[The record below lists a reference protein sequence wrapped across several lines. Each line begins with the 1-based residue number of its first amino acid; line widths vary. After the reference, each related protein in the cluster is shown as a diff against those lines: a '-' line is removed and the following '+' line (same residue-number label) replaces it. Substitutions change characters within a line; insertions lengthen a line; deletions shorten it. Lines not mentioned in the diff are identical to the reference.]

1 MKRKVLAALLCSA
14 LLGTAPVYAA
24 ENQVEET
31 LSVSENAESTNIT
44 SSPSDKV
51 LTEIPADSAD
61 DFSSKETS
69 DPADTGNLA
78 SADVSVQ
85 EDTNTEK
92 TAVLSPGFQVVTDE
106 NGETYTCYVTSD
118 GTISR
123 GNHTTYA
130 REHDTVSWLTV
141 NSVWY
146 LVDTADGHLLS
157 GWQTVAGSL
166 YYLRPDT
173 FAMETG
179 NQSRGGWAV
188 IDGQWYSFRSWGGAR
203 TGWYSYGGCWYY
215 LYADGHME
223 NSSLTFNGKTYFF
236 RSWGGMYTNTVVSSG
251 NFRCYVQE
259 DGTICTRTGW
269 VKSQEKW
276 YWIKDNSG
284 QLAKSE
290 WITYKNNRYYLKADS
305 TMASSE
311 WIDHTWYFNS
321 WGGMCKNGWVKLNS
335 IWYFLNADGTK
346 HADGWMKYLNN
357 WYYLENG
364 GQMASDKWIYHANNW
379 YYLKSWGGM
388 CHDEWLVKDGASY
401 YFRSW
406 GGMYYSTT
414 ATIGD
419 RQYTFDENG
428 HKVSVQS
435 EWTKLASGLKA
446 AKTHNQLILVSASGS
461 NATVAMVT
469 KDADGTWSEDLC
481 SNGFVGAGGVGDTTE
496 WNHKTPRG
504 QFGFTYAFG
513 IRSNPGTKLPYT
525 QVDDTYYWVDD
536 VNSKYYNQFVT
547 TKTTAKS
554 WNSAEHII
562 EFDPAY
568 RYALSLNYNPNC
580 IPGVGSAIF
589 LHCTTN
595 RPTGGCIGVPE
606 DQMVTILKNIQ
617 PGCQII
623 IDSASGLKNY

>member
-1 MKRKVLAALLCSA
+1 MKRKVLAALLCGT

-31 LSVSENAESTNIT
+31 LSVSENTESTNIT

-251 NFRCYVQE
+251 DFRCYVQE

-290 WITYKNNRYYLKADS
+290 WIPLWHPANGSITHGTS
-305 TMASSE
+305 TA
-311 WIDHTWYFNS
+311 
-321 WGGMCKNGWVKLNS
+321 
-335 IWYFLNADGTK
+335 
-346 HADGWMKYLNN
+346 
-357 WYYLENG
+357 
-364 GQMASDKWIYHANNW
+364 
-379 YYLKSWGGM
+379 
-388 CHDEWLVKDGASY
+388 GA
-401 YFRSW
+401 
-406 GGMYYSTT
+406 
-414 ATIGD
+414 AC
-419 RQYTFDENG
+419 
-428 HKVSVQS
+428 
-435 EWTKLASGLKA
+435 
-446 AKTHNQLILVSASGS
+446 AKT
-461 NATVAMVT
+461 
-469 KDADGTWSEDLC
+469 
-481 SNGFVGAGGVGDTTE
+481 AG
-496 WNHKTPRG
+496 
-504 QFGFTYAFG
+504 
-513 IRSNPGTKLPYT
+513 
-525 QVDDTYYWVDD
+525 
-536 VNSKYYNQFVT
+536 
-547 TKTTAKS
+547 
-554 WNSAEHII
+554 
-562 EFDPAY
+562 
-568 RYALSLNYNPNC
+568 
-580 IPGVGSAIF
+580 
-589 LHCTTN
+589 
-595 RPTGGCIGVPE
+595 
-606 DQMVTILKNIQ
+606 
-617 PGCQII
+617 
-623 IDSASGLKNY
+623 